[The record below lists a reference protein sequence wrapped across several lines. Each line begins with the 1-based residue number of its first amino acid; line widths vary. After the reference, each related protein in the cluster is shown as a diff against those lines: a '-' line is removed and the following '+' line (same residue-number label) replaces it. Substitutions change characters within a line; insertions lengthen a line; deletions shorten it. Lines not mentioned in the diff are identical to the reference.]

1 LALDRSVQA
10 LKKADR
16 HWRAA
21 WPLFDGLVFD
31 RESLRPELL
40 EVKGTFLVSPAVRC
54 RHLGMSAL
62 CHEATFLRHRRDT
75 EVA

>member
-16 HWRAA
+16 HWCAA

-40 EVKGTFLVSPAVRC
+40 EVK
-54 RHLGMSAL
+54 RHLSRLAGGAL
-62 CHEATFLRHRRDT
+62 QTSRHVRF
-75 EVA
+75 VP

>member
-40 EVKGTFLVSPAVRC
+40 EVK
-54 RHLGMSAL
+54 RHLSRLAGGALQTSRHVRL
-62 CHEATFLRHRRDT
+62 CHEATFLRHRRDA